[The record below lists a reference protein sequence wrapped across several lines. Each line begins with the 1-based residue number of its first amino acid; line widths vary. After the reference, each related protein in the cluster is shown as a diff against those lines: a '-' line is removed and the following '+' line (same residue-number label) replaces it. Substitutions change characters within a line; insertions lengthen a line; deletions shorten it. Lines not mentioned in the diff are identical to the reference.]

1 MKLSSSAKQITV
13 VFAAAA
19 ILGAPSLFGNFLG
32 GSGNSSAK
40 GAAGGGPETWRIG
53 EPVRY
58 ENMTIFP
65 LIAKSGADTSVF
77 ETLDEGL
84 ASGEVLVTEHGNEY
98 LRRARD
104 GSTAPSPAYNPGAA
118 VNQLVLINRGKK
130 PVLLLAGEIVAGGN
144 QDRIVGKD
152 RIVPVGGEP
161 LPLDVFCV
169 EHGRWTG
176 ESTKFGAAKMMV
188 HPSVREKAAVEADQ
202 VQVWNAVNLGT
213 TETVTVEAAPDVA
226 ARGTGSGVAGGVA
239 GGTAGRAAPVV
250 STGRIN
256 SAIATVAPTNSY
268 RKIYQSA
275 QIAQPVEE
283 FASEMNRRFARS
295 TEGLKGEGVIGVI
308 VAYGGEVAWSDA
320 FASPALFHQYWSK
333 LLRSYV
339 VEALARPATKEQASL
354 DDAHTFLERAK
365 GHERE
370 ESEPGVYVWRE
381 RTQGQYSEIELES
394 LAPETLTLH
403 WMKVLRTN

>member
-1 MKLSSSAKQITV
+1 MKLSSSTKQV
-13 VFAAAA
+13 VAVFAAAA
-19 ILGAPSLFGNFLG
+19 ILGAPSLFGNFSG
-32 GSGNSSAK
+32 SSGNGFAK
-40 GAAGGGPETWRIG
+40 AGAGGGPETWRIG

-58 ENMTIFP
+58 ENMAIFP

-84 ASGEVLVTEHGNEY
+84 ASGEVLVTEHGSEY
-98 LRRARD
+98 LRRTRD
-104 GSTAPSPAYNPGAA
+104 ASTAPSPGYNSGAA

-130 PVLLLAGEIVAGGN
+130 PVLLLAGEVVAGGN
-144 QDRIVGKD
+144 QDRIVGND

-176 ESTKFGAAKMMV
+176 ESTKFGAAKMMA

-202 VQVWNAVNLGT
+202 VQVWNAVNRGS
-213 TETVTVEAAPDVA
+213 TETVTVEAAPA
-226 ARGTGSGVAGGVA
+226 GVA
-239 GGTAGRAAPVV
+239 GGTVGRAAAAPPPVL
-250 STGRIN
+250 SANRID
-256 SAIATVAPTNSY
+256 SAIATSAPTNSY
-268 RKIYQSA
+268 RKIYQSP
-275 QIAQPVEE
+275 QIAKPVEE
-283 FASEMNRRFARS
+283 FVNEMSRRFARS

-333 LLRSYV
+333 LLRSYA
-339 VEALARPATKEQASL
+339 VEALARPATKEEASL
-354 DDAHTFLERAK
+354 EDAHTFLARAK

-370 ESEPGVYVWRE
+370 ESEPGVYIWRE

>member
-1 MKLSSSAKQITV
+1 MKLSYSTKQV
-13 VFAAAA
+13 VSVFAAAA
-19 ILGAPSLFGNFLG
+19 ILGAPSLFGNFSGSSDNGFAKAGAG
-32 GSGNSSAK
+32 GS
-40 GAAGGGPETWRIG
+40 PETWRIG

-58 ENMTIFP
+58 ENMSIFP

-84 ASGEVLVTEHGNEY
+84 ASGEVLVTEHGSEY
-98 LRRARD
+98 LRRSRD
-104 GSTAPSPAYNPGAA
+104 GSTAPSPGYNSGAA

-130 PVLLLAGEIVAGGN
+130 PVLLLAG
-144 QDRIVGKD
+144 GKD
-152 RIVPVGGEP
+152 RIVPVGGEL

-202 VQVWNAVNLGT
+202 VQVWNAVNRGS
-213 TETVTVEAAPDVA
+213 TETVTVEAAPA
-226 ARGTGSGVAGGVA
+226 GVA
-239 GGTAGRAAPVV
+239 GGTVGRAAAAPPVL
-250 STGRIN
+250 SSNRID
-256 SAIATVAPTNSY
+256 SAIATSAPTNSY
-268 RKIYQSA
+268 RKIYQSP
-275 QIAQPVEE
+275 QIAKPVEE
-283 FASEMNRRFARS
+283 FVNEMSRRFARS

-333 LLRSYV
+333 LLRSYA
-339 VEALARPATKEQASL
+339 VEALARPATKEEASL
-354 DDAHTFLERAK
+354 EDARTFLASAK

-370 ESEPGVYVWRE
+370 ESEPGVYIWRE

>member
-1 MKLSSSAKQITV
+1 MKLSYSTKQV
-13 VFAAAA
+13 VSVFAAAA
-19 ILGAPSLFGNFLG
+19 ILGAPSLFGNFSGSSGNGFAKAGAG
-32 GSGNSSAK
+32 GS
-40 GAAGGGPETWRIG
+40 PETWRIG

-58 ENMTIFP
+58 ENMSIFP

-84 ASGEVLVTEHGNEY
+84 ASGEVLVTEHGSEY
-98 LRRARD
+98 LRRSRD
-104 GSTAPSPAYNPGAA
+104 GSTAPSPGYNSGAA

-152 RIVPVGGEP
+152 RIVPVGGEL

-202 VQVWNAVNLGT
+202 VQVWNAVNRGS
-213 TETVTVEAAPDVA
+213 TETVTVEAAPA
-226 ARGTGSGVAGGVA
+226 GVA
-239 GGTAGRAAPVV
+239 GGTVGRAAAAPPVL
-250 STGRIN
+250 SSNRID
-256 SAIATVAPTNSY
+256 SAIATSAPTNSY
-268 RKIYQSA
+268 RKIYQSP
-275 QIAQPVEE
+275 QIAKPVEE
-283 FASEMNRRFARS
+283 FVNEMSRRFARS

-333 LLRSYV
+333 LLRSYA
-339 VEALARPATKEQASL
+339 VEALARPATKEEASL
-354 DDAHTFLERAK
+354 EDARTFLASAK

-370 ESEPGVYVWRE
+370 ESEPGVYIWRE

>member
-1 MKLSSSAKQITV
+1 MKFNSSTKQV
-13 VFAAAA
+13 VAILAAAA
-19 ILGAPSLFGNFLG
+19 ILGAPALFGNLSG
-32 GSGNSSAK
+32 GPGSTAAK
-40 GAAGGGPETWRIG
+40 GSAGGGPETWRIG

-104 GSTAPSPAYNPGAA
+104 GSTAPSPVYNSGAA

-130 PVLLLAGEIVAGGN
+130 PVLLLAGEVVAGGN

-202 VQVWNAVNLGT
+202 VQVWNAVNRGS
-213 TETVTVEAAPDVA
+213 TETATVEAAPA
-226 ARGTGSGVAGGVA
+226 GVT
-239 GGTAGRAAPVV
+239 GGTAGRAAAAAPPVL
-250 STGRIN
+250 SANRID
-256 SAIATVAPTNSY
+256 SAIATSAPTNSY
-268 RKIYQSA
+268 RKIYQSP
-275 QIAQPVEE
+275 QIAKPVEE
-283 FASEMNRRFARS
+283 FVNEMNRRFARS

-320 FASPALFHQYWSK
+320 FASPALFRQYWSK
-333 LLRSYV
+333 LLRSYA
-339 VEALARPATKEQASL
+339 VEALARPATKEEASL
-354 DDAHTFLERAK
+354 EDARTFLERAK

-394 LAPETLTLH
+394 LAPETLMLH

>member
-1 MKLSSSAKQITV
+1 MTLSSSIKQV
-13 VFAAAA
+13 VAVLAAAA
-19 ILGAPSLFGNFLG
+19 ILGAPSLFGNFSG
-32 GSGNSSAK
+32 SSGNGFAK
-40 GAAGGGPETWRIG
+40 AGAGGGPETWRIG

-65 LIAKSGADTSVF
+65 LIAKAGADTSVF

-104 GSTAPSPAYNPGAA
+104 GSTAPSPAYNPAAA

-202 VQVWNAVNLGT
+202 VQVWNAVNRGSM
-213 TETVTVEAAPDVA
+213 ETVTVEAAPA
-226 ARGTGSGVAGGVA
+226 GVV
-239 GGTAGRAAPVV
+239 GGTVGRAAAAPPVL
-250 STGRIN
+250 SANRID
-256 SAIATVAPTNSY
+256 SAIATSAPTNSY
-268 RKIYQSA
+268 RKIYQSP
-275 QIAQPVEE
+275 QIARPVEE
-283 FASEMNRRFARS
+283 FVNEMNRRFARS
-295 TEGLKGEGVIGVI
+295 TEGLKGEGVIGVV

-320 FASPALFHQYWSK
+320 FASPALFRQYWSK

-339 VEALARPATKEQASL
+339 VEALARPATKEEASL
-354 DDAHTFLERAK
+354 EDARTFLERAK